1 MMTYTGEE
9 SSISTNLVSMD
20 ILLEKIANY
29 DTYILD
35 LSKTYADDI
44 KNLACS

>member
-1 MMTYTGEE
+1 MNVDMTTFTGEE

-20 ILLEKIANY
+20 ILLEKVANY

-35 LSKTYADDI
+35 LSKTLSI
-44 KNLACS
+44 S